1 MSQNGNG
8 FSEYIVFVD
17 ESGDHGLV
25 SIDPN
30 YPIFVLAFC
39 IMKKVDYWNILTPRL
54 QEFKMV
60 HFGHDGVVLH
70 ELAMRKGMGDF
81 SFLNSQQRKDD
92 FMEGLTRII
101 EKTPFFIG
109 SIVFRKDVLK
119 ESGNPCNP
127 YHLALEWCLVQTY
140 GFLIECGTDHHIT
153 HILFEKRGKRE
164 DEELKQEFER
174 IRERRDQEG
183 NSTPFEMVFIDK
195 KANHIGLQLAD
206 LVARPIGLSSL
217 RPEQPNRTYDIL
229 KKKFLPPPT
238 FEGADKNK
246 D

>member
-1 MSQNGNG
+1 MNQNGNG

-81 SFLNSQQRKDD
+81 SFLNSQRRKDD
-92 FMEGLTRII
+92 FMEDLTRII
-101 EKTPFFIG
+101 EETPFFIA

-119 ESGNPCNP
+119 ESENPGNP
-127 YHLALEWCLVQTY
+127 YHLALGWCLIQTY
-140 GFLIECGTDHHIT
+140 GFLIEYGADHQTT

-164 DEELKQEFER
+164 DGELKEEFER
-174 IRERRDQEG
+174 IRERRHQEG
-183 NSTPFEMVFIDK
+183 SRTPFEMVFVDK

-206 LVARPIGLSSL
+206 LVARPIGLSFL
-217 RPEQPNRTYDIL
+217 RPEQPNRAYDIL

-238 FEGADKNK
+238 SDIRRSG
-246 D
+246 